1 MSTVPLKNPS
11 NQIVQVPVE
20 QAQGLIASQGYAIPA
35 QEDLD
40 TNQAQ
45 QDYGGIG
52 NTIKAA
58 GEGLVRGVLPGG
70 GKALEWA
77 GDTAAAQKG
86 RALANPVVSPTFNV
100 GGMGLG
106 LLAGTGE
113 EKLAAEGLDAAAGG
127 GGLYDTAKSIIGAP
141 TKAIS
146 GIGHAVTGAAT
157 PEAANLAQKALGLGL
172 GSAAEGAAYGLGQS
186 LDDSALGDPNA
197 LGENLLHNVGYASLF
212 AGGLGSMMA
221 PFAKESAKAAS
232 VLPEGADAFETHV
245 SGLPTEQQEGV
256 LSSLSKTKENLPEIE
271 QAAATI
277 GAPVL
282 DIQKTDSPFIKN
294 MSEALSKSPDE
305 LGIAHHTQIADA
317 QNIARDTIQNTLSS
331 SEGRTEAETGE
342 FVRKDLGDAIDAKY
356 EPLRQVYRDV
366 EGVTGKAP
374 LAPENASAIA
384 DEMDKVIQ
392 DKGFNSRRDKAKFV
406 RDYSADVR
414 EATSVSQLDKIRS
427 DMLAEARDNYP
438 LKAASGPLSKIL
450 DQAQEKFTTLHV
462 NALVDPVEKANAQKI
477 MSQLPGLRKNYAT
490 FSGEL
495 EKVSQKLGMG
505 KVGPGEFG
513 SKLDNEGRL
522 SGEAIT
528 KKLTSKKDAGF
539 MKFLQEYAPNTFQA
553 LADREKS
560 RILEAAHSNK
570 EGIFNS
576 TAALKQIYDKT
587 GLSPELRSLIFKPE
601 ELQKINAADT
611 YLKSFPSEKFVSNTT
626 THADILNRFGQL
638 AAAGGALISGNPLLA
653 AGLVANH
660 FYGGKAR
667 SFLMKEAI
675 DRLGPKAAGAEGK
688 VGALSML
695 EKMNGKFINQ
705 VTSKSKALFNFDK
718 QLAGAAAGSVLSKLV
733 APEDKKHEA
742 MQKQITE
749 YANNPEKLID
759 DLSKHTQPV
768 FQYAPNIAGG
778 LQKSAARATDF
789 LNSKLP
795 VMPKT
800 GPMGPKLR
808 PSLSQKAIF
817 GNYMNTIENPL
828 HVMDKIKEGTMVPAD
843 LEALSNVY
851 PKTLQQMQQSVY
863 SAMVNHIDKNG
874 TENIPN
880 SLKVQLSLFLGQDM
894 DSSISPQSVAANQAV
909 LSGAAQQ
916 KDQQEQQQKTVRPS
930 QKGLSALTKSQSIL
944 TNAQQVAQRGAES

>member
-1 MSTVPLKNPS
+1 M
-11 NQIVQVPVE
+11 PVE
-20 QAQGLIASQGYAIPA
+20 QANGLIASQGYAIPA

-70 GKALEWA
+70 GKVLQVF
-77 GDTAAAQKG
+77 GDAPEAQKG
-86 RALANPVVSPTFNV
+86 RELANPGISGTSEI

-113 EKLAAEGLDAAAGG
+113 EKLAAEGLDAASGG

-146 GIGHAVTGAAT
+146 GVGHAITDAAT

-197 LGENLLHNVGYASLF
+197 LGENLLHNVGYSALF

-221 PFAKESAKAAS
+221 PFAKETSKAEELFSKGAS
-232 VLPEGADAFETHV
+232 PMDAAVGE
-245 SGLPTEQQEGV
+245 LPTEEQEGV
-256 LSSLSKTKENLPEIE
+256 ISSLKKEKANAQDIRD
-271 QAAATI
+271 AAQTI

-282 DIQKTDSPFIKN
+282 PIQVADSPTIIKLD
-294 MSEALSKSPDE
+294 EALGKRTDE
-305 LGIAHHTQIADA
+305 VGIAHNNQMREAQKIGSDA
-317 QNIARDTIQNTLSS
+317 VENNLSNVTGDTA
-331 SEGRTEAETGE
+331 AETGAKI
-342 FVRKDLGDAIDAKY
+342 RDDLANVVEQKY
-356 EPLRQVYRDV
+356 EPLKQAFNEV
-366 EGVTGKAP
+366 EQITGP
-374 LAPENASAIA
+374 IQLAPQDA
-384 DEMDKVIQ
+384 DGVAKELEQIIKDKNLP
-392 DKGFNSRRDKAKFV
+392 KNREKAKFIQ
-406 RDYSADVR
+406 DYANSVR
-414 EATSVSQLDKIRS
+414 EASSASELDQLRSQI
-427 DMLAEARDNYP
+427 LAEGREDYKLKGFAGNMATILGQAREKFGTLAVNAMP
-438 LKAASGPLSKIL
+438 EGAEKIAAQKIL
-450 DQAQEKFTTLHV
+450 DGVPALKKQYGEFAQEVGRH
-462 NALVDPVEKANAQKI
+462 
-477 MSQLPGLRKNYAT
+477 G
-490 FSGEL
+490 
-495 EKVSQKLGMG
+495 QKLGLG
-505 KVGPGEFG
+505 KNVSPGEFL
-513 SKLDNEGRL
+513 SKLTDEGRI
-522 SGEAIT
+522 SDEMIA
-528 KKLTSKKDAGF
+528 KKLMTKNDTGF
-539 MKFLQEYAPNTFQA
+539 LEFLQKNAPDSFQS
-553 LADREKS
+553 LMDREKT
-560 RILEAAHSNK
+560 RILELAHK
-570 EGIFNS
+570 GDQFNAK
-576 TAALKQIYDKT
+576 AALREIDK
-587 GLSPELRSLIFKPE
+587 LSPELRGLIFKPE
-601 ELQKINAADT
+601 ELQQIEAGGK
-611 YLKSFPSEKFVSNTT
+611 YLKSFPREVFASNTT
-626 THADILNRFGQL
+626 THANIGEQFSGMAG
-638 AAAGGALISGNPLLA
+638 AAAALATGHPLIA
-653 AGLVANH
+653 AGAAFKH
-660 FYGGKAR
+660 FYGNKLTSQAMKA
-667 SFLMKEAI
+667 AI
-675 DRLGPKAAGAEGK
+675 EHLGPGAEGK
-688 VGALSML
+688 VGAFSML
-695 EKMNGKFINQ
+695 ERMNGKFINQ

-733 APEDKKHEA
+733 APDDKKHEA

-800 GPMGPKLR
+800 GPMGPKLK
-808 PSLSQKAIF
+808 PSLSQKAVF

-828 HVMDKIKEGTMVPAD
+828 HVMDKIKEGTMVPGD

-880 SLKVQLSLFLGQDM
+880 QLKVQLSLFLGQDM
-894 DSSISPQSVAANQAV
+894 DSSISPQAVAANQAV

-930 QKGLSALTKSQSIL
+930 QKGLSALNKSQNIL
-944 TNAQQVAQRGAES
+944 TNAQQISQRGAES